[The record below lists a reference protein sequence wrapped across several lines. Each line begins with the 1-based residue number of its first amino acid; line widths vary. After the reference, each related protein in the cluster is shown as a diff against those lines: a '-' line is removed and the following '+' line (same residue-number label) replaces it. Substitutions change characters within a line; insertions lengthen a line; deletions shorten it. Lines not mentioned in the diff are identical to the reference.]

1 MFRACLICL
10 FTACVATLTSSCV
23 SVSRPGVERT
33 HYLVQ
38 AQRPATDEPPP
49 IFDEVLAVRGV
60 RIAPGFDS
68 KAFITLREQGRVEAD
83 FHHQFFL
90 PPGEMLTAQISGWIK
105 DARVFAGVTD
115 LGSLIAPDLILEGV
129 APVMALDAT
138 GATPKAVLALQFL
151 LLASG
156 RDGPPAVVMQ
166 RDYRGEVAL
175 SRNAPQ
181 ELVRGW
187 NEALAEILTKFETDL
202 RQAATSSEWAVK
214 RPVQEP

>member
-1 MFRACLICL
+1 
-10 FTACVATLTSSCV
+10 
-23 SVSRPGVERT
+23 
-33 HYLVQ
+33 
-38 AQRPATDEPPP
+38 
-49 IFDEVLAVRGV
+49 
-60 RIAPGFDS
+60 
-68 KAFITLREQGRVEAD
+68 
-83 FHHQFFL
+83 
-90 PPGEMLTAQISGWIK
+90 MLTAQISGWIK